1 MFLEPR
7 LKLACVMPSCVI
19 QNHDHLPTPAVVSQ
33 EVLQEAKETLRAERI
48 SLSCHQASV
57 GHAYG
62 SEYGNTL
69 ASRCMENDG
78 IHILSWYPH
87 GTSRTVLL
95 EMAFVLKPQIPVI
108 PSSQGAE
115 FFYIFAAPLGLP
127 WRSADAAFVDESLA
141 GGTTSGIGVRQDS
154 PHRTEIS
161 DD

>member
-1 MFLEPR
+1 MFPQPR

-19 QNHDHLPTPAVVSQ
+19 QNHDHLSTPAMVSQ
-33 EVLQEAKETLRAERI
+33 EVLQEAKKTLRAELI
-48 SLSCHQASV
+48 GLSGHQTAVS
-57 GHAYG
+57 HANG

-69 ASRCMENDG
+69 ASRCMENDR
-78 IHILSWYPH
+78 IHILWRYPH

-95 EMAFVLKPQIPVI
+95 EMAFVLKPQITVI
-108 PSSQGAE
+108 PSSKGAE

-127 WRSADAAFVDESLA
+127 WQSAAVAFVDETLA
-141 GGTTSGIGVRQDS
+141 RGTTSGIGVRQDS